1 MYQLVQKKCTSWYEK
16 NEPAGTKKMYQLVQK
31 MYQLVHL
38 TSLPDLATIY
48 LGRKNLQPVEKI
60 YNP

>member
-1 MYQLVQKKCTSWYEK
+1 MYQLVQKMYQLVR
-16 NEPAGTKKMYQLVQK
+16 KKMYQLVQK
-31 MYQLVHL
+31 MFQLVHL

>member
-1 MYQLVQKKCTSWYEK
+1 
-16 NEPAGTKKMYQLVQK
+16 

-48 LGRKNLQPVEKI
+48 LGRKNLQPVEKKSTTRRKKI
-60 YNP
+60 YPRCLAGLSLTYPEPNLG